1 MRTSSILKN
10 PFHAI
15 IARNDAFI
23 GSIKTILNHHYFE
36 KVPTTLKFCGHNIE
50 FSCRPESE
58 AKHLLLPPR
67 HSLLRN
73 DNPGG
78 QLQRFV
84 MFHVDVLHQC
94 YPVGSF
100 SIMCPHPKNLDSLL
114 PLQDLIH

>member
-50 FSCRPESE
+50 FSCRPESVDR
-58 AKHLLLPPR
+58 ATVRRTALLLGR
-67 HSLLRN
+67 QH
-73 DNPGG
+73 PGG
-78 QLQRFV
+78 QLQRSV
-84 MFHVDVLHQC
+84 RLILNSLQLSC
-94 YPVGSF
+94 SRPGSF
-100 SIMCPHPKNLDSLL
+100 INPRRPPFAGASTSRR
-114 PLQDLIH
+114 PLGH